1 MTYILIA
8 IVCVIAYAFLYWMRK
23 RAGYY
28 NQVSQALQRRMID
41 WSQIDEK
48 YDRATYQARLEF
60 MRKHG
65 LSPEEAAEA
74 VAADL
79 HGEYNEFME
88 VLNAEAWRQSAPAAL
103 KDMDPKHG
111 KQAVQNINDSFELSD
126 LFSVMLAE
134 KPLPGQEN
142 AQSPAEFG
150 VLMTSFVDSL
160 QANKD
165 IQIEPGSMG
174 EKLKEAT
181 ENEDF
186 DTLSELQ
193 EEIMGEIH
201 RLSGD
206 DRARYVFQLFW
217 PQMYQRLNAKWP

>member
-1 MTYILIA
+1 MTSVILTI
-8 IVCVIAYAFLYWMRK
+8 IVCVLAYLLLHWLRK
-23 RAGYY
+23 RGAYY
-28 NQVSQALQRRMID
+28 NQVDQALRRRMINA
-41 WSQIDEK
+41 SMLDEK
-48 YDRATYQARLEF
+48 YDRATYQARLDF

-79 HGEYNEFME
+79 QGEYNEFME

-111 KQAVQNINDSFELSD
+111 KQAVQNINDSFELCD
-126 LFSVMLAE
+126 LFSNTLAE
-134 KPLPGQEN
+134 KPLPGNED
-142 AQSPAEFG
+142 AQSPDEFG
-150 VLMTSFVDSL
+150 ILMTSFVNSL
-160 QANKD
+160 MAKKN
-165 IQIEPGSMG
+165 IQIEPGSTG

-181 ENEDF
+181 ENGDL

-193 EEIMGEIH
+193 HEIMGEIH

-217 PQMYQRLNAKWP
+217 PQIFHNLNTTR